1 MPSWPRSWANFS
13 PLSLYSHR
21 NAWANLHLLGQP
33 NTFLARVSWGAG
45 ACHHCILGL
54 DTVPPPNP
62 APAPLAAQM
71 VVVLPRPGG
80 ALGVGSAGGE
90 AAGEAAGGGKSKR
103 KRIVVE
109 ELDKTPAKK

>member
-1 MPSWPRSWANFS
+1 M
-13 PLSLYSHR
+13 
-21 NAWANLHLLGQP
+21 
-33 NTFLARVSWGAG
+33 
-45 ACHHCILGL
+45 
-54 DTVPPPNP
+54 PPPNP

-80 ALGVGSAGGE
+80 ALGVGSAAGE
-90 AAGEAAGGGKSKR
+90 AAGEAGGKSKR